1 MPRYFYECDDC
12 LEGFDVYHSINDEW
26 QVCIKCEGNNIR
38 KVPCMPITFS
48 GNKEKDR
55 KTGDLVKEFIEDSRQ
70 SLKKEKNE
78 ARSEEYK

>member
-1 MPRYFYECDDC
+1 
-12 LEGFDVYHSINDEW
+12 
-26 QVCIKCEGNNIR
+26 
-38 KVPCMPITFS
+38 MPITFS